1 MSQVELPL
9 PGGIVEVLT
18 GSGSGLVE
26 RVGKYRGEVELPVL
40 FEPLGLVELF
50 EQGEHLQAWSPR
62 RRDEEARAK
71 ATLYELL
78 AMEAGSMREEA
89 TREHHLLYSEDRE
102 VGADDLAQPRSVDAG
117 GFLDHEER
125 HLARLVEAYSA
136 GLSRRHRHMHLL
148 VGLGVLFLAGFIV
161 GLSFVMGDTT
171 PIDTVANIVLSAC
184 GGALLAAAELR
195 LLSRDD
201 KASQMRRSIEE
212 ARVVIV
218 ADAGRVHL
226 GLLVKNRGKAG
237 W

>member
-1 MSQVELPL
+1 MSPVALPL

-18 GSGSGLVE
+18 GAEGGLVE
-26 RVGKYRGEVELPVL
+26 RVGKYMGELELPVL

-78 AMEAGSMREEA
+78 AMEAGYMREEA

-136 GLSRRHRHMHLL
+136 GLSKRHWHMQLL

-161 GLSFVMGDTT
+161 GLPFILGDTT
-171 PIDTVANIVLSAC
+171 PIDTVANIVPSAC

-201 KASQMRRSIEE
+201 KASQMRRRIEE

-218 ADAGRVHL
+218 TDAGRVHL
-226 GLLVKNRGKAG
+226 GLLVKNRGKAR

>member
-1 MSQVELPL
+1 M
-9 PGGIVEVLT
+9 EVLT
-18 GSGSGLVE
+18 GSEGGLVE

-50 EQGEHLQAWSPR
+50 ERGEHLQAWSPR

-71 ATLYELL
+71 ASLYELL
-78 AMEAGSMREEA
+78 AMEAEHAREEP

-102 VGADDLAQPRSVDAG
+102 GGADDLTQVGSVDAG

-136 GLSRRHRHMHLL
+136 GLSKRHRHMQLL

-161 GLSFVMGDTT
+161 GLPFVMGDTT
-171 PIDTVANIVLSAC
+171 PIDTIANIVPSAC
-184 GGALLAAAELR
+184 GGGLLTAAELR

-201 KASQMRRSIEE
+201 KASQMRRRIEE

-218 ADAGRVHL
+218 TDAGRVHL
-226 GLLVKNRGKAG
+226 GLLVKKRGKAR